1 MSKIGWLILLIVG
14 VVAAVMVGYFVLMRP
29 AGADVLGATL
39 EPVAGGEAIQTAS
52 LVGKPTILILFTP
65 T

>member
-1 MSKIGWLILLIVG
+1 MTRRGWLMVFIV
-14 VVAAVMVGYFVLMRP
+14 VFFAAALFGFFFLRRP
-29 AGADVLGATL
+29 AADLLGATI
-39 EPVAGGEAIQTAS
+39 EPVGGGEAVQTAT

>member
-1 MSKIGWLILLIVG
+1 MSRHGWLMFF
-14 VVAAVMVGYFVLMRP
+14 VVVFSAAALFGFFFLRRP
-29 AGADVLGATL
+29 AADILGATL
-39 EPVAGGEAIQTAS
+39 EPVGGGEAIQTAS

>member
-1 MSKIGWLILLIVG
+1 MSRLGWLILLIVG
-14 VVAAVMVGYFVLMRP
+14 VVAAMMVGYFVLMRP
-29 AGADVLGATL
+29 AADILGATL
-39 EPVAGGEAIQTAS
+39 EPVGGGEAVQTAS

>member
-1 MSKIGWLILLIVG
+1 MSRLGWLMLFIVG
-14 VVAAVMVGYFVLMRP
+14 FIAVALFGFFFLMRP
-29 AGADVLGATL
+29 AADILGATL
-39 EPVAGGEAIQTAS
+39 EPVGGGEAIQTAS